1 MTLYGLGTS
10 IAELLTAGTSSIGR
24 AAMKVGIELVGAV
37 VMGLLMGLLLDL
49 ILRRTRQK
57 EKALVVSV
65 GSILLTI
72 GIAAAVHMDVI
83 LATMTLG
90 VTLCNMAPRRSK
102 EIFSLIKSL
111 SNPIYVIFFVL
122 VGARLNV
129 SQMPLWIWGIVTVY
143 VLGRSAGKIAG
154 TWWGARHT
162 NAAPEIRKYGGL
174 GLFAQ
179 GGVAVGLSIMASQ
192 HLGNIPVTDQM
203 SLGDMIVFG
212 VTATT
217 LILQIVGPSM
227 VKLAIRL
234 SGEIGRNVTEE
245 DIISLWTAKDA
256 MDKETFYFREHDP
269 LSRIF
274 EVISKHDATSYSV
287 VNRDDKIIG
296 IITLESLQNL
306 LANQESWDWLVVAD
320 VMIPAAEKINVAT
333 PLKDAIALMEQ
344 LKFDRIP
351 VVKSAQ
357 DDRAAGILDIRKL
370 KRRIGEE
377 VYRRQKAVRGRT

>member
-1 MTLYGLGTS
+1 L
-10 IAELLTAGTSSIGR
+10 
-24 AAMKVGIELVGAV
+24 
-37 VMGLLMGLLLDL
+37 
-49 ILRRTRQK
+49 
-57 EKALVVSV
+57 
-65 GSILLTI
+65 
-72 GIAAAVHMDVI
+72 
-83 LATMTLG
+83 
-90 VTLCNMAPRRSK
+90 
-102 EIFSLIKSL
+102 
-111 SNPIYVIFFVL
+111 
-122 VGARLNV
+122 
-129 SQMPLWIWGIVTVY
+129 
-143 VLGRSAGKIAG
+143 
-154 TWWGARHT
+154 T
-162 NAAPEIRKYGGL
+162 NAAPEIRKYGGI

-203 SLGDMIVFG
+203 SLGDMIVFS

-217 LILQIVGPSM
+217 LILQIVGPPM
-227 VKLAIRL
+227 VKLAIKL

-245 DIISLWTAKDA
+245 DIISMWTAKDA
-256 MDKETFYFREHDP
+256 MDKEPIYFHEHDP

-287 VNRDDKIIG
+287 VDHDDRIVG
-296 IITLESLQNL
+296 IITLEGLQNL

-320 VMIPAAEKINVAT
+320 IMIPAAEKINVDT

-351 VVKSAQ
+351 VVRSAR

-377 VYRRQKAVRGRT
+377 VYRRQKAARGQIPDLDIPSK